1 MAVRPVRSHRQQ
13 RGQLPAGRRAR
24 QPADQRLRPARGQ
37 SRRRP
42 PAGRHALR
50 PPGTRPVGPARRRW
64 PGDRPGRSRAPR
76 LATGPRSRRPPASTR
91 GTPPGRPEDPGRRRP
106 PAPGPALHP
115 GPRRTDLRRSRP
127 RHTRPRPR
135 RKRGIGPGHP
145 PAPAPPPTW
154 PVFPPCGTTGRPAS
168 VHRVSTAAT
177 SAVSR
182 GRTTAGVCPWKRPVQ
197 STAKPAVASPV
208 RTCGSPT
215 ILSSDRTSAPGSV
228 ITRSVSLA
236 NWLRDKVI
244 GLTATVR
251 LNTERTWSTTGVV
264 RRWATAWP
272 APARA
277 VTPTCPGSLTSAG
290 TRSLT
295 ACARIC
301 VRVYAPGD

>member
-1 MAVRPVRSHRQQ
+1 MAVRPVRRDRQQ

-24 QPADQRLRPARGQ
+24 QPADQRVRPARGEP
-37 SRRRP
+37 RRRP

-64 PGDRPGRSRAPR
+64 PGDRPGRPRAPR
-76 LATGPRSRRPPASTR
+76 LATGPWSRRPPTSTR
-91 GTPPGRPEDPGRRRP
+91 RTSPGRPEDPGSRRP
-106 PAPGPALHP
+106 PAPGSTLHP
-115 GPRRTDLRRSRP
+115 GPRRTDLRRSRS
-127 RHTRPRPR
+127 RHTRPRSR
-135 RKRGIGPGHP
+135 RNQGIGPAHP
-145 PAPAPPPTW
+145 PAPTPPPTR

-168 VHRVSTAAT
+168 VHRASTAAT

-215 ILSSDRTSAPGSV
+215 MLASDRSSAPGSV
-228 ITRSVSLA
+228 ITRSMA
-236 NWLRDKVI
+236 RRCRDKVT

-251 LNTERTWSTTGVV
+251 LSTERAWSTTPGPYGDGQ
-264 RRWATAWP
+264 RPGQRHTG
-272 APARA
+272 A
-277 VTPTCPGSLTSAG
+277 VTPTRPGSLTSAG
-290 TRSLT
+290 TCSLA
-295 ACARIC
+295 ACACIC